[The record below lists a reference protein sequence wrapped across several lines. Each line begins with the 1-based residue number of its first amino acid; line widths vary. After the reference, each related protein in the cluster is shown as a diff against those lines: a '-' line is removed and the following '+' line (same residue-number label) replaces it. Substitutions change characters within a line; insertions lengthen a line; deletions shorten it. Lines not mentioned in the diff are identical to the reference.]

1 MQGED
6 EVTKNGARS
15 RGNERGEIEIRNLLL
30 NIYIYIYK
38 EIGLISERM

>member
-30 NIYIYIYK
+30 NIYIYK